1 MYPANEKSPKGKV
14 TTEKAAAVQWGLVV
28 LLSGFAWFTNQ
39 NNAYLSYTGPWCSR
53 CAWQES
59 DIDSHWHHAAQ
70 KRKKSFQSSLR
81 SEVLARGDF
90 LLMHWTHYLN
100 LWLCLVSATISVTV
114 WRAKQVPF
122 NGFTPQKK
130 KQTCVSV
137 MKRFKFVLTP
147 KAWFKFL
154 LQNEMRGLWRV
165 TKHCRG
171 CVRGP
176 IQGCPEIN
184 EAQRQQRLV
193 VKKTHKPHVSVHPGS
208 FPLWALRT
216 RHLSYFHHYILG
228 KHELQLLSDSFRNNS
243 K

>member
-14 TTEKAAAVQWGLVV
+14 TTETAAAVQWGLVV

-59 DIDSHWHHAAQ
+59 DIDSHWHHRAQ

-81 SEVLARGDF
+81 FEVLARGDF

-114 WRAKQVPF
+114 WRAKLVPF

-137 MKRFKFVLTP
+137 MKRFILT
-147 KAWFKFL
+147 
-154 LQNEMRGLWRV
+154 V
-165 TKHCRG
+165 TCDQTL
-171 CVRGP
+171 P
-176 IQGCPEIN
+176 WMCPWTN
-184 EAQRQQRLV
+184 PRLSWDKWSSEAAETGGKENPQ
-193 VKKTHKPHVSVHPGS
+193 TSCVSVQAASLCERLKHICHIS
-208 FPLWALRT
+208 TITSWANT
-216 RHLSYFHHYILG
+216 SYSCWATVS
-228 KHELQLLSDSFRNNS
+228 ETTANNNS
-243 K
+243 